1 MKTIKDL
8 DIKNKNVII
17 RCDFNV
23 PIQDGKIVDD
33 TRIQGAL
40 ETIKYAISKNAKVIL
55 LSHLGK
61 VKEESDKEKNTLAP
75 VSKRL
80 EELLSKKVLFIEN
93 TDFEE
98 VKKQVASLKQGDI
111 CLLENTRFYDLDGKM
126 ESGNDERLAKFY
138 ASLGDVFINDAFGTM
153 HRSHASNVGIT
164 NYITSGIG
172 FLVEKEIS
180 KISSVFCPDKPF
192 IVILGGAKVKDKVGV
207 IEKFAPKCDKIL
219 IGGAMA
225 LTFLKAEGYEI
236 GSSVCD
242 EEALSFCSKM
252 LSKYPDKLV
261 LPVDFGTTKVFE
273 ESTPVYKDITDIELD
288 DYALDIGPQTV
299 ENFKNQLQQA
309 HTVLWNGPL
318 GMYEFASFKK
328 GTKEILLALKDH
340 NDTIKAVIGGGD
352 TVACAM
358 ENHLEDDIYHLSTG
372 GGATLKYLE
381 NETLEGIEAIK
392 RNESR

>member
-61 VKEESDKEKNTLAP
+61 VKEERDKEKNTLAP

-164 NYITSGIG
+164 NYIPSGIG

-242 EEALSFCSKM
+242 EESLSFCSKM

-273 ESTPVYKDITDIELD
+273 ESTPIYKDITDIELD

-318 GMYEFASFKK
+318 GMYEFASFK
-328 GTKEILLALKDH
+328 
-340 NDTIKAVIGGGD
+340 N
-352 TVACAM
+352 
-358 ENHLEDDIYHLSTG
+358 STLPMVKFLIT
-372 GGATLKYLE
+372 A
-381 NETLEGIEAIK
+381 
-392 RNESR
+392 SRVCPKSA